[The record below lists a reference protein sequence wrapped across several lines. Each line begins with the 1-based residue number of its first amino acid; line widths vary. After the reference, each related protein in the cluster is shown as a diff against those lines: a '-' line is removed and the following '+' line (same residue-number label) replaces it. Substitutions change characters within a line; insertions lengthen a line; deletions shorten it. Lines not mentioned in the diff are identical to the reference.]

1 VSRILTVLSAQVAPV
16 AWDPPATLDRFE
28 EHVRMARRAF
38 PDADL
43 MIFPE
48 LYLTAAD
55 AFTDGGADEWERRV
69 AEEVPGPLTDR
80 VGKIAARAK
89 RWIVAGSINERS
101 GERIHNTAIAFS
113 PEGAL
118 VAAYRKLFPWRP
130 YESVDPGDEPA
141 PVFEIPGKGRVGLMI
156 CYDGWF
162 PEVARGLALQGAELI
177 AQPTATTTPDREE
190 EVVLARANAIANQ
203 VYLFNPNL
211 SRRSARAGASGS
223 IPRDVSSSRA
233 VPARSCSS
241 RSWTSTGS
249 PRSALVG
256 PGGSA
261 GRGSTSSRGR
271 STQSCGPTVE
281 SDRRRSPRP
290 PAGRGRRPRSAA
302 RCCSRWAHPPA
313 EVRVRSSDPAR
324 TSAVPSVGRRS
335 GSRMLDRRGRPPSIG
350 AIPDPATSR

>member
-48 LYLTAAD
+48 LYLTAVD

-211 SRRSARAGASGS
+211 
-223 IPRDVSSSRA
+223 VS
-233 VPARSCSS
+233 
-241 RSWTSTGS
+241 TFGE
-249 PRSALVG
+249 
-256 PGGSA
+256 
-261 GRGSTSSRGR
+261 GR
-271 STQSCGPTVE
+271 SVGVDPEGRLLFEGGAGEELFVE
-281 SDRRRSPRP
+281 VVD
-290 PAGRGRRPRSAA
+290 
-302 RCCSRWAHPPA
+302 
-313 EVRVRSSDPAR
+313 
-324 TSAVPSVGRRS
+324 
-335 GSRMLDRRGRPPSIG
+335 LDRVAEIRARGTRGISRPWQHFLEGPLD
-350 AIPDPATSR
+350 AVLRPYRRER